1 MSSITQSNPSPAT
14 SGSQNSED
22 VVDTQSTS
30 PILQLTLEIECNE
43 MSRSQAHNLYISHFL
58 SMWNVRTYEFAAIIF
73 TATAYPDTLAATSI
87 RGIAR
92 TLASILF
99 SSMLGRWVDQN
110 PSRLKTLMS
119 TISANRGAVI
129 CASVLW
135 YFIVMADASP
145 PSAIVY
151 DENGILSFVMLKD
164 IIFTLI
170 LLLGI
175 LETLSASGNIL
186 SMERDVCR
194 KPSYLHRTFL
204 YRPTQSP
211 ELTCLKWIVTAASPD
226 GHTYD
231 LTHLNSVMRRI
242 DLICKLIAPI
252 LISIAISCTTAR
264 IGVLVVGVMSAIS
277 WPVEMFCAKRVWNRN
292 PQLQAPKICSIDDSQ
307 ERQAIVGPLGVMNY
321 VFQGLRSYIQE
332 FKNYFSSTV
341 CIPSFALALLHLSAL
356 SYSATFIT
364 FLLSTGYSLHLITI
378 ARAAGS
384 VVEISSTIV
393 APVGV
398 QYLGKARNHGRFRGR
413 DVLGENDA
421 EGLLLVDRAE
431 DIEGRTETG
440 LERLGLWGLS
450 WQLLNLIPVVLALWC
465 LSSESVSTEP
475 GFGSGQIPVSDFSNI
490 LTRLIPPPSPTILA
504 FSLFTFLSLSRL
516 GLWIFDLTTQ
526 QLTQTLTSPTSRSS
540 FTGVEYSLI
549 SLFELAQN
557 VLAIVLSRPQDF
569 KWIAVISLLAV
580 CVSTVVYAAWV
591 GKMRGHLVH
600 WERLGKG
607 CKIMPTLQRFPSSFT

>member
-1 MSSITQSNPSPAT
+1 
-14 SGSQNSED
+14 
-22 VVDTQSTS
+22 
-30 PILQLTLEIECNE
+30 
-43 MSRSQAHNLYISHFL
+43 
-58 SMWNVRTYEFAAIIF
+58 
-73 TATAYPDTLAATSI
+73 
-87 RGIAR
+87 
-92 TLASILF
+92 
-99 SSMLGRWVDQN
+99 
-110 PSRLKTLMS
+110 
-119 TISANRGAVI
+119 
-129 CASVLW
+129 
-135 YFIVMADASP
+135 MADASP

-186 SMERDVCR
+186 SMERD
-194 KPSYLHRTFL
+194 
-204 YRPTQSP
+204 
-211 ELTCLKWIVTAASPD
+211 WIVTAASPN

-252 LISIAISCTTAR
+252 LISIVISCTTAR

-292 PQLQAPKICSIDDSQ
+292 PQLQAPKMCSLDDSQ
-307 ERQAIVGPLGVMNY
+307 QKQAIVGPLGVMNN
-321 VFQGLRSYIQE
+321 VFQGLRSYIQD

-421 EGLLLVDRAE
+421 EGLLLVDRAK

-440 LERLGLWGLS
+440 LKRLGLWGLS
-450 WQLLNLIPVVLALWC
+450 WQLLNLVCLAYEYIVVR
-465 LSSESVSTEP
+465 LSVTTDES
-475 GFGSGQIPVSDFSNI
+475 ID
-490 LTRLIPPPSPTILA
+490 TRRTCTLV
-504 FSLFTFLSLSRL
+504 SLF
-516 GLWIFDLTTQ
+516 
-526 QLTQTLTSPTSRSS
+526 
-540 FTGVEYSLI
+540 
-549 SLFELAQN
+549 
-557 VLAIVLSRPQDF
+557 
-569 KWIAVISLLAV
+569 
-580 CVSTVVYAAWV
+580 
-591 GKMRGHLVH
+591 
-600 WERLGKG
+600 
-607 CKIMPTLQRFPSSFT
+607 